1 MIFKTYR
8 IKMGMTQEQLAE
20 KIEITWRQMQRIEK
34 EKSSPSM
41 QTLKKLVIVLNI
53 SDEDLANYIKSI

>member
-34 EKSSPSM
+34 EKSIPSM